1 MNNTEHKL
9 NPDTQAILLLCGHF
23 GKKTTG
29 EIKPLTPSEYT
40 WMAQWLQELDNV
52 DEETRSVVVGVL
64 KLAVNSSKAKKLLID
79 VGTA

>member
-1 MNNTEHKL
+1 LLIQADRPGKNKS
-9 NPDTQAILLLCGHF
+9 PDPDHALLF
-23 GKKTTG
+23 GSEAGTRAG
-29 EIKPLTPSEYT
+29 MIKIKDRQL
-40 WMAQWLQELDNV
+40 AQWLQELDNV